1 MNEIML
7 FNSPQFGEVRT
18 AGTPDNPFF
27 CLADV
32 CRALELDPSAVVR
45 RLDDGVISSHPT
57 LDALGRTQK
66 ANFVN
71 EDGLY
76 DVILDSRKPEARAFR
91 KWITG
96 EVIPSIRKTGG
107 YIPGDTDEEIMA
119 KALQIAQR
127 TIDSKA
133 QRIQI
138 LEGENGVLKEE
149 LQVMAPKAQYT
160 DEVLQSTET
169 YTFTEMAKALNFK
182 SAQAFIK
189 RLIEDKMA
197 YRQSGQVMLMA
208 RYAGHGYTTT
218 RTARF
223 FRHDGSVGTSTS
235 TVFTEKG
242 RMFLH
247 ERYR

>member
-27 CLADV
+27 CLVDICAALDLSASKVAQRLSKDV
-32 CRALELDPSAVVR
+32 LSKYPLQTNGGEQL
-45 RLDDGVISSHPT
+45 T
-57 LDALGRTQK
+57 
-66 ANFVN
+66 NFVN

-91 KWITG
+91 KWITS